1 MLHTALCELL
11 DVRHPIVQGGMGPN
25 DTTELAIAVCRAG
38 GLGTISSCP
47 ADDPYAAT
55 RQQIQRVKDGT
66 DSPFAV
72 NQVVKA
78 DDAAA
83 RVRAVLDARRADPAV
98 RRRLK
103 VVITSGGDPR
113 TYAAA
118 LRESGLL
125 HVHVVPTVYHAQKA
139 VQAGCGAVIA
149 EGYESGGH
157 VAYEGV
163 HTLVLVPAVVAAVPV
178 PVIAAGGF
186 CDGRGLAAALA
197 LGAVGIQ
204 MGSRFYLSAEA
215 DFAHPRIKAA
225 LLGARETETVVV
237 PGVYGPNRRW
247 RNAHAEGLLR
257 RLAAG
262 APHEEIERLKDEGEA
277 AKLRGD
283 AAGAGVPIGMV
294 VGRLDHVPSVG
305 DVVERVVAEAE
316 QIVGSL
322 QAVIRRRPAP
332 AGPAEGVPLAAD
344 H

>member
-1 MLHTALCELL
+1 MLLTALCELL
-11 DVRHPIVQGGMGPN
+11 EIRNPIVQGGMGPN

-38 GLGTISSCP
+38 ALGTISSCRT
-47 ADDPYAAT
+47 DDSYGTT
-55 RQQIQRVKDGT
+55 RRQIQHVRDST
-66 DSPFAV
+66 DSSFAV

-78 DDAAA
+78 AESAE
-83 RVRAVLDARRADPAV
+83 RVRAVLDARRADPEV

-103 VVITSGGDPR
+103 AVITSGGDPR

-125 HVHVVPTVYHAQKA
+125 HIHVVPTVYHAHKA

-157 VAYEGV
+157 VAYQGV
-163 HTLVLVPAVVAAVPV
+163 HTLVLVPAVVAAVSV

-215 DFAHPRIKAA
+215 DFAHPRIQDA
-225 LLGARETETVVV
+225 LLGARETDTVVV

-247 RNAHAEGLLR
+247 RNAHADELLR
-257 RLAAG
+257 RVAAD
-262 APHEEIERLKDEGEA
+262 APHEEIEHFKEQGEE

-283 AAGAGVPIGMV
+283 PEGAGVPIGMV
-294 VGRLDHVPSVG
+294 VGRLDRVARVG
-305 DVVERVVAEAE
+305 DLVEQVVAEAE
-316 QIVGSL
+316 QIVGGL
-322 QAVIRRRPAP
+322 QSVLSGPSP
-332 AGPAEGVPLAAD
+332 AGTLRP
-344 H
+344 